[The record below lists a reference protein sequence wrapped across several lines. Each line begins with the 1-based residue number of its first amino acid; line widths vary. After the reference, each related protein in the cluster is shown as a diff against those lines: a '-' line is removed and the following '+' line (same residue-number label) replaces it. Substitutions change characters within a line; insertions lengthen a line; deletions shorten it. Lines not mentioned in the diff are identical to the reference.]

1 MKHEPLYLGVDL
13 GGTQLRLAAVTGTG
27 RLASDVLTVRT
38 GPAFSPAELSRQLGE
53 LTEALR
59 SQTGATEFAALGM
72 GITGVVNRGVMS
84 QSEFLPL
91 LNDVDLSALIAPV
104 LNCPVT
110 VENDARCFV
119 LAEARFGAARG
130 VRDVCGITLGTG
142 AGGGVMIDGRLIH
155 GFSAQAGEVWN
166 IPLRGKFME
175 YFLSGYGVVREYF
188 AAAGRPDDG
197 SLDSAQI
204 AELARQGDAAARKVW
219 ASFGDDLYALCQT
232 MISLLDPEVIVIGG
246 SLAKACD
253 LYLDEVKSKLGR
265 MAARIRLA
273 ELGDAAGL
281 IGAAALSIPADEW

>member
-1 MKHEPLYLGVDL
+1 MNHESLYLGVDL
-13 GGTQLRLAAVTGTG
+13 GGTQLRLAAVTGAG
-27 RLASDVLTVRT
+27 RVVSDVLTVRT

-53 LTEALR
+53 LTDALR

-72 GITGVVNRGVMS
+72 GITGIVSRGVMS

-91 LNDVDLSALIAPV
+91 LNDVDLSALVAPV

-110 VENDARCFV
+110 IENDARCFV

-130 VRDVCGITLGTG
+130 AQNVCGITLGTG

-155 GFSAQAGEVWN
+155 GVSAQAGEVWN
-166 IPLRGKFME
+166 IPLRGKFLE
-175 YFLSGYGVVREYF
+175 YFLSGFGVVREYF
-188 AAAGRPDDG
+188 AAIGRPDDG

-204 AELARQGDAAARKVW
+204 AELARQGDAAARQVW
-219 ASFGDDLYALCQT
+219 AAFGDDLYALCQT

-246 SLAKACD
+246 SLAKARD
-253 LYLDEVKSKLGR
+253 LYLDEVKLKLGK
-265 MAARIRLA
+265 MTARIRLA

-281 IGAAALSIPADEW
+281 IGAAALNIPASS